1 MDASPIL
8 EQVDRT
14 YVWFAKEKLSYFSGC
29 DYYRF
34 STNPLVVAAA
44 RDGLDL
50 HGTNVAASRVT
61 TGNHPIY
68 ERLEAELAE
77 FFGAETALLVS
88 SGYSTNIVVAQAL
101 AGEFS
106 WALMDSRC
114 HPALKDAARFLN
126 CPTKSFAHRD
136 ASDLARSVR
145 ECGTGARLIVL
156 TDGLFAHDGSVAP
169 LAEYREALP
178 QDALLLVDD
187 AHGAGVLG
195 RSSQGTH
202 EHCSVSRHR
211 LVQTLSLT
219 KAFGAF
225 GGVILCTHDL
235 RERIYENSEL
245 FRGSTPPPI
254 PMACAAMKS
263 LEILRSDDSFRD
275 RLTANKNYLL
285 DRLQQAGVETY
296 TTTPGPV
303 WDFVP
308 PSAEQRNKLSHSLL
322 SHRIY
327 PPLIRYPGGPATGYF
342 RFAISS
348 EHTLEQ
354 LTELANALAVI
365 KPSQTP
371 TPLSRHLLGCNLQA
385 ETPP

>member
-1 MDASPIL
+1 MEESPKL
-8 EQVDRT
+8 QQVDRT
-14 YVWFAKEKLSYFSGC
+14 YVWFEKEKLSYFSGC

-44 RDGLDL
+44 REGLDL
-50 HGTNVAASRVT
+50 HGTNVAASRLT

-68 ERLEAELAE
+68 GKLETELAE
-77 FFGAETALLVS
+77 FFEAETAVLVS
-88 SGYSTNIVVAQAL
+88 SGYSTNVVVAQAL

-126 CPTKSFAHRD
+126 CPTMSFAHRD
-136 ASDLARSVR
+136 ASDLARGVQK
-145 ECGTGARLIVL
+145 CDAGVKGIVL
-156 TDGLFAHDGSVAP
+156 TDGLFAHDGSAAP
-169 LAEYREALP
+169 LAQYRELLP

-195 RSSQGTH
+195 PSKQGTH
-202 EHCSVSRHR
+202 EHCGVSRR
-211 LVQTLSLT
+211 GIVQTLTLS

-225 GGVILCTHDL
+225 GGVILCSHAL
-235 RERIYENSEL
+235 RERIYHNSTL
-245 FRGSTPPPI
+245 FQGSTPPPV
-254 PMACAAMKS
+254 PMACAALKS
-263 LEILRSDDSFRD
+263 LEILRSDNSFRD
-275 RLTANKNYLL
+275 RLAANKNYLL

-296 TTTPGPV
+296 TNTPGPV
-303 WDFVP
+303 WGFVP
-308 PSAEQRNKLSHSLL
+308 ASAEQRDKLSHSLL
-322 SHRIY
+322 SRRIY
-327 PPLIRYPGGPATGYF
+327 PPLVRYPGGPAIGYF

-365 KPSQTP
+365 REFSG
-371 TPLSRHLLGCNLQA
+371 REG
-385 ETPP
+385 